1 MHIKGNNGQ
10 VVVTVTMLPCEQRHQ
25 EATRRAVLEACRRA
39 HCRCFT
45 NAALFLPSTHP
56 EGRLQAPS
64 FCRREPGA
72 PEALAAPGHSMGSI
86 PRQVEVTQHSTSR
99 GCIPGTAVLLIQ
111 YISIHRASTPLPY
124 GAFTKPRT
132 GSSLP
137 ERGAEDAGAP
147 EPTPITHSRVG
158 PL

>member
-25 EATRRAVLEACRRA
+25 EATGRAVLEACRRA

-99 GCIPGTAVLLIQ
+99 GCIPGTAVSAHSVHLHSQ
-111 YISIHRASTPLPY
+111 SFHSIALRGLHEAPDRELTAR
-124 GAFTKPRT
+124 K
-132 GSSLP
+132 GS
-137 ERGAEDAGAP
+137 
-147 EPTPITHSRVG
+147 
-158 PL
+158 